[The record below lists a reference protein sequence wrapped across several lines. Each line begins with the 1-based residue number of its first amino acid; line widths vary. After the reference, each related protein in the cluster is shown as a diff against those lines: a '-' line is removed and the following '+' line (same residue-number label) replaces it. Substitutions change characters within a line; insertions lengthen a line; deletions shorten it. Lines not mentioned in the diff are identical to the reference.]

1 MRTRIVRGLGV
12 SLLSQ
17 EITIWDIEHNEVSEM
32 LRMLADRGMLANR
45 DFEFGYYP
53 AFANSE
59 RGLPHR
65 RSVVFRFPD
74 SATATWFALRY
85 GTAS

>member
-1 MRTRIVRGLGV
+1 LTE
-12 SLLSQ
+12 

-32 LRMLADRGMLANR
+32 LAMLADRGLVANR
-45 DFEFGYYP
+45 DFEFEYRP

-85 GTAS
+85 GISS